1 MKMILVLLLAF
12 LLAGFSA
19 TAQNTIQPGDPTI
32 RYDWIKPSHDFYR
45 NTVTDSAGNPRYD
58 FVMEDFT
65 IVDSV
70 KKQIVFARYR
80 QVPPGSFSTDTSF
93 TDLTLKPLSMH
104 EFFFQ
109 REVSFEMSFS
119 DELASVRTIRKGV
132 ATEKTYP
139 MKRGYFENN
148 MIEYIF
154 GWLELKK
161 GVTYTLDNFN
171 KDAPSPSEP
180 YAVEYAFDDAWILG
194 AGRRIDCRVIR
205 FVHGSTTG
213 YVWVDKASHQVLKAE
228 GTFKGGMYVMT
239 RV

>member
-1 MKMILVLLLAF
+1 MKMILPL

-19 TAQNTIQPGDPTI
+19 AAQNTIQPGDPTI
-32 RYDWIKPSHDFYR
+32 RYDWIKPAHDFYR
-45 NTVTDSAGNPRYD
+45 NTVIDSAGNIRYD

-65 IVDSV
+65 IIDSV
-70 KKQIVFARYR
+70 RKQIVFARYR

-93 TDLTLKPLSMH
+93 TDLTLKPISMH

-109 REVSFEMSFS
+109 REVSFGMSFG
-119 DELASVRTIRKGV
+119 DELASVTTTRKGV
-132 ATEKTYP
+132 VSVKTYP

-161 GVTYTLDNFN
+161 GVTYALDNFN

-180 YAVEYAFDDAWILG
+180 YTVEYAFDDAWILG
-194 AGRRIDCRVIR
+194 AGHKIDCRVIR

-213 YVWVDKASHQVLKAE
+213 YVWVDIASHQVLKEEAN
-228 GTFKGGMYVMT
+228 FKGGTYVMT
-239 RV
+239 KV

>member
-1 MKMILVLLLAF
+1 
-12 LLAGFSA
+12 
-19 TAQNTIQPGDPTI
+19 
-32 RYDWIKPSHDFYR
+32 
-45 NTVTDSAGNPRYD
+45 
-58 FVMEDFT
+58 MEDFT

-213 YVWVDKASHQVLKAE
+213 YVWVDKASHQVQKAE